1 MSEPYSVAAVILPWA
16 AIYLHGVAPSTPV
29 PHWVVLFAVVPALW
43 LLIGGTVLAVDRL
56 LQLFGV

>member
-1 MSEPYSVAAVILPWA
+1 MSEPHSVAAVILLWA
-16 AIYLHGVAPSTPV
+16 AIYLHGVTPSTPV
-29 PHWVVLFAVVPALW
+29 PHWAVLFAIVPTLW